1 MTQDPQLSLNDQEL
15 SGKPWREAMLETLRQ
30 IADSLDAIR
39 ELDRR
44 QDARHVSKQSRQWD
58 RPIYRR
64 MDADRLVISASNGK
78 VDCVYFILTPATA
91 KSLDVHPGQKGRI
104 YDDLSCNPKAEG
116 GRRAAW
122 QSWKGCLKLRS
133 SAEFDVPCMNDW
145 EIWELKTNEGGLLV
159 KSALLE
165 KSEPTL

>member
-78 VDCVYFILTPATA
+78 VDCVYFI
-91 KSLDVHPGQKGRI
+91 